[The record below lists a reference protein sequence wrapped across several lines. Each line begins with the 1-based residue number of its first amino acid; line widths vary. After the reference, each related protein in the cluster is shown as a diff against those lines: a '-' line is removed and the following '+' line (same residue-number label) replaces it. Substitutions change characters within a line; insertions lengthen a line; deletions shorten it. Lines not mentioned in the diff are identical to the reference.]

1 MLVNGRSFEG
11 TTHYLDAYKHLL
23 ASRGNLPWLSEC
35 RLNRTQHHQFIHRI
49 LYLFHVHRMCF
60 YLTGSYVY
68 YAVGMFDS
76 FSAVGVFMALTEPKS
91 NLLNLI
97 FQNYASPVF
106 LFNGFMF
113 TFLRR
118 EPNSDILYFDIEDR
132 EGQGEGDPARLRFVF
147 FGVTT
152 TKDCGPESNLDL
164 VHFCWDHAERFSSIK
179 HALLI
184 IPKFF
189 YRLPFGVSPT
199 RTVCLRY

>member
-1 MLVNGRSFEG
+1 
-11 TTHYLDAYKHLL
+11 
-23 ASRGNLPWLSEC
+23 
-35 RLNRTQHHQFIHRI
+35 
-49 LYLFHVHRMCF
+49 
-60 YLTGSYVY
+60 
-68 YAVGMFDS
+68 
-76 FSAVGVFMALTEPKS
+76 MALTEPKS